1 MLGNPNIPAVLFILD
16 SSSINQLFS
25 AYSRR
30 TFPTLWANFDRLAQG
45 GQTLSVSA
53 ARAELTVLA
62 RVANA
67 VTHLENLNAQF
78 FAAPTHQEEEL
89 VRQMIATP
97 GLSAAANRWTS
108 KSLQGRPDA
117 DPYLVAK
124 ARTVA
129 VPTTLVTEES
139 PDPAKTDRL
148 PAVCRHFDVDC
159 IDLDEMFFA
168 RLGWRF

>member
-1 MLGNPNIPAVLFILD
+1 MPGNPNTPAALFILD
-16 SSSINQLFS
+16 SNSINQLFS

-45 GQTLSVSA
+45 GQAVSVNA
-53 ARAELTVLA
+53 VRDELTVLS

-78 FAAPTHQEEEL
+78 FAAPTHQEEML

-97 GLSAAANRWTS
+97 GLSAAANRWVS
-108 KSLQGRPDA
+108 KSRQGRPDA

-124 ARTVA
+124 ARNAA
-129 VPTTLVTEES
+129 VPTALVTEES
-139 PDPAKTDRL
+139 QDLGKTDRL
-148 PAVCRHFDVDC
+148 PAVCHHFG
-159 IDLDEMFFA
+159 IDGINLDDMMA